1 MPVRDIK
8 PMEKEYFSRRK
19 DRVLPELLCFYFDSG
34 AYELTYYLSQKH
46 LGQYGQAEFYF
57 MMSLMQMEYGKEA
70 QNVFRKNQ
78 GEWYNLCKQN
88 DIYWKHVALF
98 ALCFLEFP
106 ISEYYLTVFD
116 EYYDDSLVRLI
127 ELTKEAGPKAA
138 METTLFSRVSDK
150 FPVLRIAW
158 NMGHREKRG
167 EVISFEDIQWNV
179 WRKYNARIQNGDYLG
194 IEQVY
199 EKEGFRIYSY
209 KPKEV
214 SASMHILTDGISTI
228 ILDCGCE
235 IVGTE
240 VKRIPVREI
249 LDELGILHVDRVIIS
264 HAHMDHYGSLN
275 QIRKQNVMMT
285 SLTKQ
290 LIQYISPDVVLDCV
304 WTVEPYKVYEVDG
317 ILVRFVPNGHICG
330 SVMTDICW
338 KDKLRIIYTGDY
350 TVEDQNTV
358 EGFHLKD
365 ILHKNSRKIDI
376 LLTETTY
383 GDKIHML
390 RLEQYEKMFVQLC
403 RKYLENGNKIV
414 IPCFAV
420 GRVQEVA
427 LILSQLAKEMGA
439 KILIDGLA
447 AGITE
452 FYQLSMGKNILNRNI
467 SVCHSQVDYAEKIS
481 ENDIILASSG
491 MMKEGST
498 SAKYIEKI
506 IERQN
511 VCVMKVGFIHKEE
524 HMLLSIRNRSDKNLN
539 YVDIPLSAHAGY
551 HDLVE
556 ITEKLS
562 PDCAIYVHGSGI
574 RV

>member
-8 PMEKEYFSRRK
+8 PIEKEYFSNQRE
-19 DRVLPELLCFYFDSG
+19 RVLPQLLCYYFDSE

-57 MMSLMQMEYGKEA
+57 MMSLIQMGYEREA

-106 ISEYYLTVFD
+106 ISRHYLAVFD
-116 EYYDDSLVRLI
+116 EYYDDSLVRL
-127 ELTKEAGPKAA
+127 LDFVGEAGAKAA
-138 METTLFSRVSDK
+138 METTLFSCVSHK
-150 FPVLRIAW
+150 YPILRTIW
-158 NMGHREKRG
+158 NMERREKRG
-167 EVISFEDIQWNV
+167 EIITFEDIQWNV
-179 WRKYNARIQNGDYLG
+179 WRKYNAQIQNGDYLG
-194 IEQVY
+194 MEQVY
-199 EKEGFRIYSY
+199 EKEGLKIYSY

-214 SASMHILTDGISTI
+214 SASMHILTDGASTI

-240 VKRIPVREI
+240 VKQIPVKDI
-249 LDELGILHVDRVIIS
+249 LDELRISHVDGIFIS

-275 QIRKQNVMMT
+275 QIRIQNIMMT
-285 SLTKQ
+285 SMTKQ
-290 LIQYISPDVVLDCV
+290 LIQYMCPDMAMDNVR
-304 WTVEPYKVYEVDG
+304 TVELYKVYEAGG
-317 ILVRFVPNGHICG
+317 IQVRFVPNGHICG
-330 SVMTDICW
+330 SVMMDLCW
-338 KDKLRIIYTGDY
+338 KGKFRIVYTGDY
-350 TVEDQNTV
+350 TVENQNTV
-358 EGFHLKD
+358 EGFHLED
-365 ILHKNSRKIDI
+365 ILSQNSRKIDI

-390 RLEQYEKMFVQLC
+390 RLKQYEKMFVQLC

-427 LILSQLAKEMGA
+427 LILTQMAKEMGA

-447 AGITE
+447 AKITE
-452 FYQLSMGKNILNRNI
+452 FYQLSMGKSILNRNI
-467 SVCHSQVDYAEKIS
+467 SVCHSQIDYGEKIS
-481 ENDIILASSG
+481 NNDIILASSG

-506 IERQN
+506 MECQN

-524 HMLLSIRNRSDKNLN
+524 HMLLSIRNRRNKNVN
-539 YVDIPLSAHAGY
+539 FVDIPLSAHAGY
-551 HDLVE
+551 HDLVD

-574 RV
+574 RK